1 VEQPDV
7 AEVAV
12 TWVPHERSGR
22 DGHAVVTPVVGS
34 SPDGA
39 ELIAYTVSPRT
50 TNAHW
55 RDVRGAPPSN
65 PAGKILKRE
74 IPQLG

>member
-1 VEQPDV
+1 MGAARGV
-7 AEVAV
+7 
-12 TWVPHERSGR
+12 GR

-50 TNAHW
+50 TNAAPLAE
-55 RDVRGAPPSN
+55 VRGAPPSN
-65 PAGKILKRE
+65 PADKILKRE
-74 IPQLG
+74 FRSSVEQ